1 MRLSTLVLALS
12 ACLLPLAAS
21 AQSKKPAEKIGRITP
36 AHATSTCIG
45 SAGSPVC
52 ATETLLACFA
62 RVDRSL
68 CEKVQADPHTGAR
81 EPGLT
86 EYVIDRITVI
96 RAEDITDDQRDLEGF
111 KAGNTLV
118 ELRRRA
124 CAAECSDE
132 PWEDMQIFL
141 RPNANLWEVA
151 AWRGEV
157 EENEVPE
164 VPETFK
170 PAVPA
175 PQ

>member
-1 MRLSTLVLALS
+1 MRLSIFVLALS
-12 ACLLPLAAS
+12 ACLLPLTAS
-21 AQSKKPAEKIGRITP
+21 AQSKKPADKIGRITP
-36 AHATSTCIG
+36 TDATSTCIG

-52 ATETLLACFA
+52 ASETLLACFA
-62 RVDRSL
+62 RADRSL
-68 CEKVQADPHTGAR
+68 CEKVHADPRTGAR

-86 EYVIDRITVI
+86 EYVIDRVTVI

-124 CAAECSDE
+124 CAAECSDA
-132 PWEDMQIFL
+132 PWEDMQIYL
-141 RPNANLWEVA
+141 RPNANLWEVV
-151 AWRGEV
+151 AWRGDV
-157 EENEVPE
+157 EEHEVPE
-164 VPETFK
+164 VPDTFK